1 MADSQARRPPQL
13 ELPFGRVAQWRLR
26 ELMATKGLFSAV
38 QLQQALGEQGVKI
51 GPSQAH
57 ELMTRAP
64 RQPRMEVLFALC
76 QLLECAWGTCGCC
89 ANRRRRR
96 PPTRS
101 PLVPEGGSHTS
112 SRSRPGWTRGGLPDP
127 PDLGHP

>member
-13 ELPFGRVAQWRLR
+13 ELPDGRVAQWRLR

-64 RQPRMEVLFALC
+64 RQPRMEVLFGLC
-76 QLLECAWGTCGCC
+76 EILECALGDLWVLAQQATPPAADRVAAGARGRL
-89 ANRRRRR
+89 AHLKPVAARLDEGR
-96 PPTRS
+96 PS
-101 PLVPEGGSHTS
+101 
-112 SRSRPGWTRGGLPDP
+112 
-127 PDLGHP
+127 

>member
-26 ELMATKGLFSAV
+26 ELMAAKGLFSAV
-38 QLQQALGEQGVKI
+38 QLQHALAEQGIRI

-76 QLLECAWGTCGCC
+76 QILECALGDLWVLHQATAAPAADRVAAGARGRL
-89 ANRRRRR
+89 AHLKPVAARLDEGR
-96 PPTRS
+96 PS
-101 PLVPEGGSHTS
+101 
-112 SRSRPGWTRGGLPDP
+112 
-127 PDLGHP
+127 

>member
-13 ELPFGRVAQWRLR
+13 ELPDGRVAGWRLR
-26 ELMATKGLFSAV
+26 ELMAAKGLFSAV

-76 QLLECAWGTCGCC
+76 QILECVLGDLWVLDQAATPPAAERIAAGARGRL
-89 ANRRRRR
+89 AHLKPVSARLDEGR
-96 PPTRS
+96 PS
-101 PLVPEGGSHTS
+101 
-112 SRSRPGWTRGGLPDP
+112 
-127 PDLGHP
+127 